1 MTNQS
6 IKWMNCCFD
15 KLFLNDRIVKSASDG
30 ACCVTCKSGFHSSPN
45 VPFQIWGGQGRGQGD
60 GQDFHSS
67 PNAPFQIDHSLP
79 ILSWWFSHPPPY
91 GDRSYLQSS
100 LIVSGGAKDWT
111 SQLYQSSWNRLLGN
125 SSLYLSISKEV
136 IDLSLKQN
144 FCHFNRKISQLCAT
158 QVITWINPN
167 TSVQVFIYLGQRVKL
182 GTKGEK
188 ARPVPSSFN
197 QKYLQNVTAPFKKF
211 LHFRWCFSWCKSNPL
226 IKTKTMSGQFHSFA
240 MFFSLFQLRPNDGC
254 LWRRFEEED
263 VQLIWNH

>member
-60 GQDFHSS
+60 GHDFHSS

-79 ILSWWFSHPPPY
+79 ILSWSFSHPPPY

-136 IDLSLKQN
+136 MYLSLKPN
-144 FCHFNRKISQLCAT
+144 FCHFQFQQENFWTLR
-158 QVITWINPN
+158 N
-167 TSVQVFIYLGQRVKL
+167 
-182 GTKGEK
+182 
-188 ARPVPSSFN
+188 SSYN
-197 QKYLQNVTAPFKKF
+197 LD
-211 LHFRWCFSWCKSNPL
+211 KS
-226 IKTKTMSGQFHSFA
+226 KH
-240 MFFSLFQLRPNDGC
+240 LRPSFHLFRSAGETGNK
-254 LWRRFEEED
+254 RREGEARSKF
-263 VQLIWNH
+263 V